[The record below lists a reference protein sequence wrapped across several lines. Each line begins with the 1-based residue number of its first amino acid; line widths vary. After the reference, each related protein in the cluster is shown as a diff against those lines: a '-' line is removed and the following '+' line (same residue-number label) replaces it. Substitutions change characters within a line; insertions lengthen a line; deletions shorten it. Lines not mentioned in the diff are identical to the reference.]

1 MVSMLPRRL
10 RFSGSPFDNKNQRLS
25 MQAAR
30 SISPEKL
37 EKKRK
42 NGLIF
47 MKSVLNCHFIKS
59 GCSAAWLARLS
70 GGQKVASSNLAIP
83 TIFHFPTNYHISTI
97 YTTISYSV
105 IPYFSDKDRTFP
117 TPTGYFFRNSSFFPA
132 SQRQF

>member
-1 MVSMLPRRL
+1 MVSMLLRRL
-10 RFSGSPFDNKNQRLS
+10 RFSGSPFDNKNQRPS
-25 MQAAR
+25 MQATR

-42 NGLIF
+42 KGLIF

-83 TIFHFPTNYHISTI
+83 TIFFVLSFPVLYDWIFCFKP
-97 YTTISYSV
+97 V
-105 IPYFSDKDRTFP
+105 R
-117 TPTGYFFRNSSFFPA
+117 A
-132 SQRQF
+132 